1 MEQAFVPKGRS
12 FKVSTRQQRVV
23 PLNLFLKRQDRDMVP
38 NVPLPSKQPVPL
50 ESQNLK
56 PWTVAIQVEDAE
68 RKKKIQLLSQAFGK
82 KPGPY
87 LTQVILDWIDTI
99 DIEQLRQEQLP
110 IAEAS

>member
-1 MEQAFVPKGRS
+1 
-12 FKVSTRQQRVV
+12 
-23 PLNLFLKRQDRDMVP
+23 MVP
-38 NVPLPSKQPVPL
+38 NVPLPSKQPVPV
-50 ESQNLK
+50 EPQNLFK
-56 PWTVAIQVEDAE
+56 PWTIAIQVEDAE
-68 RKKKIQLLSQAFGK
+68 RKNKIQLLSQAFGK